1 MRWNVLD
8 QNQQIW
14 LRDRK
19 KWDGKTRYKLNYK
32 KNNNT
37 CGERMKSD
45 NWESDARKSE
55 IINLFDWHETYDKK
69 ISESSTRLGQN
80 QQN

>member
-45 NWESDARKSE
+45 NWDA
-55 IINLFDWHETYDKK
+55 
-69 ISESSTRLGQN
+69 TREN
-80 QQN
+80 PK